1 MEKDTANEAQI
12 EALFKVGAHYGFSKS
27 RRHPSMAPYIFGVKN
42 RIEIFDLE
50 KVSELIAEAKAFMEE
65 SGAGRKKILFVG
77 GKNEARDA
85 VRKAAE
91 EIGMPYVAGR
101 WIGGTLT
108 NFSEIKKR
116 INRLADLTE
125 KRSKGELSKFTKL
138 EQLHIDREIEEL
150 EDIFGGV
157 RTLEGLPY
165 ALVVV
170 DTKQEA
176 IAVKEAKKM
185 HIPVVGI
192 LNSDC
197 NATGIDHPL
206 AGNDASTA
214 SINYFL
220 SELTAGYAAGLK
232 RAPEAT
238 AETKKEE
245 GREDNAVT

>member
-1 MEKDTANEAQI
+1 MEKNTVNEAQI

-42 RIEIFDLE
+42 KIEIFDLE
-50 KVSELIAEAKAFMEE
+50 KVSELIDGAKAFMEE
-65 SGAGRKKILFVG
+65 AGAGRKKVLFVG

-85 VRKAAE
+85 VRQAAG
-91 EIGMPYVAGR
+91 EIGMPYVASR

-116 INRLADLTE
+116 INRLSDLTE

-150 EDIFGGV
+150 ENVFGGAK
-157 RTLEGLPY
+157 TLEGLPY

-197 NATGIDHPL
+197 NATGIDHHI
-206 AGNDASTA
+206 AGNDASAA
-214 SINYFL
+214 SISYFL
-220 SELTAGYAAGLK
+220 NELAASYAAGLK
-232 RAPEAT
+232 RAPV
-238 AETKKEE
+238 ETKKEE
-245 GREDNAVT
+245 EREGGADKDA